1 MDARLRSWI
10 STSIGRSCEWLRSLT
25 LTGVPDEKMCVNNF
39 FSVRY
44 CDCAGAIA
52 VRPYVDPAPA
62 LAQSASAHVFYIE
75 PGVQMLRY
83 PDGTGQVYGKV
94 VVDLRSG
101 KVWGFPTG
109 TLDPYPS
116 NPLDSKPTT
125 SKPFALGK
133 FAFDDT
139 EK

>member
-1 MDARLRSWI
+1 MKDVV
-10 STSIGRSCEWLRSLT
+10 T
-25 LTGVPDEKMCVNNF
+25 KF
-39 FSVRY
+39 FLFV
-44 CDCAGAIA
+44 IA
-52 VRPYVDPAPA
+52 VALVVIALRPYVDPAPT
-62 LAQSASAHVFYIE
+62 LAQTTSAHAFYIE

-109 TLDPYPS
+109 TPDPYPS
-116 NPLDSKPTT
+116 NPLDSKPST

-133 FAFDDT
+133 FAFEDT